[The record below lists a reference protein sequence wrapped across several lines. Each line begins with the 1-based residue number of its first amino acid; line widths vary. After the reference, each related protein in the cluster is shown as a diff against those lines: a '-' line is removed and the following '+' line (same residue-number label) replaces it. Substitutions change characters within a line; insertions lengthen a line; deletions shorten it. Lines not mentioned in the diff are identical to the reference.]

1 MTVEQIGTNAG
12 EVWKAVAEGATSI
25 KTVKKATK
33 LKEKEI
39 FAAVGWLAREGNV
52 NIDTDPEDAKEYI
65 VSLVQGC

>member
-39 FAAVGWLAREGNV
+39 FAAVGWLAREGKV
-52 NIDTDPEDAKEYI
+52 TLSEHDLDPKDLTI
-65 VSLVQGC
+65 VLLNA

>member
-39 FAAVGWLAREGNV
+39 FAAVGWLAREGKV
-52 NIDTDPEDAKEYI
+52 TLSEHDLDPKDLTIILLNA
-65 VSLVQGC
+65 